1 MRIDCQRACQR
12 RALTHAARQL
22 MWIMAREFRKF
33 EIGKERLRAALA
45 FLRREALNFNA
56 EHDVLGDGA
65 PRQKQVLLQHKGD
78 VGVGAGDALAVDEC
92 SAFARRRQA
101 RADIKEC
108 ALAAAGRTDERYDL
122 RIVNGEAHPAHG
134 RKRALPFGIRETHRD
149 VAVFEPDNGHVLRNA
164 FAYSRSGNSTILE
177 NRWTAE
183 GSLLPPGRGSRERGS
198 RYAHPSEPIVHS
210 PRALRYG

>member
-12 RALTHAARQL
+12 RALPHAARQL
-22 MWIMAREFRKF
+22 MRIMTGKFRKL
-33 EIGKERLRAALA
+33 EIFKKRLRAAFAL
-45 FLRREALNFNA
+45 LCWEALNFDA

-92 SAFARRRQA
+92 SAFARRCQA
-101 RADIKEC
+101 RPDIEER

-134 RKRALPFGIRETHRD
+134 RKRALPLGIHETHRD
-149 VAVFEPDNGHVLRNA
+149 VAVFEPDDGHVLRNA
-164 FAYSRSGNSTILE
+164 LRILD
-177 NRWTAE
+177 RGIQLYWKTAE
-183 GSLLPPGRGSRERGS
+183 SQRNAWCRWS
-198 RYAHPSEPIVHS
+198 A
-210 PRALRYG
+210 